1 MLRNLC
7 SDRSWFDCS
16 VSPCDERPD
25 VLENPTRPIR
35 VEKELFPGAN
45 ALFVSVVE
53 SILQDT
59 KVSHAWQERHGSG
72 ISLFFQCFL
81 DMTITF
87 ASIQMVEQN
96 VEETDT
102 SKIITKIS
110 YDRVDYERSSVFR

>member
-7 SDRSWFDCS
+7 SDRSWFDRS

-35 VEKELFPGAN
+35 VEKGAFPRCEC
-45 ALFVSVVE
+45 VVRE
-53 SILQDT
+53 SCGMNLQDT

-72 ISLFFQCFL
+72 ISLFFQCFP

-87 ASIQMVEQN
+87 ASVQMVEQN

-110 YDRVDYERSSVFR
+110 CDRVDYE